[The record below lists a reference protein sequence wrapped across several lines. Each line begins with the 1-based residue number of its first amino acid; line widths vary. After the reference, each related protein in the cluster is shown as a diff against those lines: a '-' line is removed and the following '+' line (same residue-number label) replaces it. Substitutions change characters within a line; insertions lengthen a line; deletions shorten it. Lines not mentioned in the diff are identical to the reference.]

1 MSKEIDIFSIKPSV
15 ISRDLSG
22 KSFLIYGDKKSGKT
36 SNAVKF
42 PKPILLAFEKG
53 YNMLSGVIAQP
64 INKWAEALK
73 VKKQLLIDVDRVDKG
88 AKQETTFKTVIV
100 DTADIAY
107 DLCETHILAKEGVE
121 YLDETESKRGYKA
134 VEREFDTF
142 FQEIVK
148 AGYTLVV
155 ISHSDTVQVKEAGE
169 KYDRTQPTVA
179 KRGLKVLARLVDVIA
194 YSTSEFNDDGSTT
207 MALYMRGSKFLEA
220 GSRNKHMSSKIPF
233 TYEALLADM
242 TQAIDKLEA
251 EGATVTDKPTEVYA
265 DQSETM
271 DFNTVVNQIRDIA
284 VAFNDQGITEK
295 YGAIVNKHLGKGK
308 FVRDC
313 DETQIDLLA
322 LILDDLNDII
332 DQEGIIIEK

>member
-1 MSKEIDIFSIKPSV
+1 MNRDIDIFSIQPSV

-22 KSFLIYGDKKSGKT
+22 KSFFIYGDKKSGKT

-42 PKPILLAFEKG
+42 PKPFLCGFEKG
-53 YNMLSGVIAQP
+53 WNMLSGVIAQP
-64 INKWAEALK
+64 INKWSEALK
-73 VKKQLLIDVDRVDKG
+73 VKKQLLADVERVEKG
-88 AKQETTFKTVIV
+88 EKKETSFKTVIV

-107 DLCETHILAKEGVE
+107 DLCESHILAKEGVE

-155 ISHSDTVQVKEAGE
+155 ISHSDTVQVKENGE

-179 KRGLKVLARLVDVIA
+179 KRGLKVIARLVDVIA
-194 YSTSEFNDDGSTT
+194 YSTSEFNDDGSTS
-207 MALYMRGSKFLEA
+207 MMLYMRGSKFLEA
-220 GSRNKHMSSKIPF
+220 GSRNKYMSEKIPF

-251 EGATVTDKPTEVYA
+251 EGANVTDKPTEVYA
-265 DQSETM
+265 DQSETK
-271 DFNTVVNQIRDIA
+271 DFDTVVAAIRKIA
-284 VAFNDQGITEK
+284 LAFNEQNISDK
-295 YGAIVNKHLGKGK
+295 YSAVVNKHLGKGRL
-308 FVRDC
+308 VRDC
-313 DETQIDLLA
+313 DASQIDLLS
-322 LILDDLNDII
+322 LILDDLNDVIK
-332 DQEGIIIEK
+332 QEGIIIEK